1 MYLTDERNQCRA
13 LQTKHSLRCG
23 QNIPSYSEVGVPLVW
38 ERQKKQ
44 VLALDLRVFH
54 PACSI

>member
-13 LQTKHSLRCG
+13 SQTKHSLCCG
-23 QNIPSYSEVGVPLVW
+23 QRIPLHPEVGVQSLFKQ
-38 ERQKKQ
+38 QKKQ